1 MSESSDILSMIESQL
16 AQMPD
21 FGQLQIHLK
30 RHAGKFSNTD
40 LVKMTP
46 YRYSSSDPNVSC
58 TSDILTLIKQ
68 IADAKLDGS
77 LSFSVTFKEGNADL
91 MQVQD
96 FRKL

>member
-1 MSESSDILSMIESQL
+1 MSEQKDILQMIETQL
-16 AQMPD
+16 SQMPD

-46 YRYSSSDPNVSC
+46 YRYTDTDPNVSC

-68 IADAKLDGS
+68 IADAKLNGS
-77 LSFSVTFKEGNADL
+77 LSFSITFKSGDADL

-96 FRKL
+96 FKRL